1 MIHFL
6 LRVWVI
12 ALVTS
17 FWLGC
22 GHVPKA
28 VWKNFPSVYDTHPED
43 LVAVVKDSCSFPEA
57 LQPLTGPGDWIWS
70 SRKKLPMS
78 AEEMFHQTRT
88 RAFVVVRGDSLAFEY
103 YGKKNTRTTR
113 FNSHSVAKAVVGTL
127 TGIALKEGKLRSLD
141 QPVTDY
147 LPELKGRV
155 SPNLKVGHLMQMTS
169 GLNFSEWYLNP
180 FSSVTRM
187 YYGKNTMGFMK
198 RIRQRKPPGQAF
210 AYRSSNTWLL
220 ARVLEKATKMTLA
233 EYTEEKL
240 WKPLCVPAAAGWKTD
255 RKKNGVALG
264 FDGFNTT
271 ALGLARIGQLYAN
284 GGVWNAQRLLPP
296 NWTAALLRTDTTQGS
311 APFYRQGWFT
321 DAYYKDYFAEG
332 LFYQYLYCH
341 PETRTVIVRIGKGV
355 GDRYD
360 WRMTFRVLAG
370 AQTKPSPQV
379 FDLGEKFNLSGI
391 YQFGNRTDGDTTLS
405 GRRVQIKGK
414 ENYLAVKVLKDP
426 KSIRKQTQGYQ
437 TDKRF
442 RMYKESA
449 GRFYEPETYRTLEF
463 SSDQERITWN
473 RRENSWELKRIK
485 RL

>member
-1 MIHFL
+1 MNSL
-6 LRVWVI
+6 LRVWIGGLI
-12 ALVTS
+12 ASL
-17 FWLGC
+17 WLGC

-28 VWKNFPSVYDTHPED
+28 VWKNFPSVYDTHPE
-43 LVAVVKDSCSFPEA
+43 AVVKSVKEPCVFPEA
-57 LQPLTGPGDWIWS
+57 QTLLPEPSAWMWT
-70 SRKKLPMS
+70 SRKKLPRY
-78 AEEMFHQTRT
+78 AAEMFHQTGT
-88 RAFVVVRGDSLAFEY
+88 RAFAMVRGDSLMYEY
-103 YGKKNTRTTR
+103 YGKKSERTTR
-113 FNSHSVAKAVVGTL
+113 FNSHSIAKAVVGTL
-127 TGIALKEGKLRSLD
+127 VGIALKEGKIRSLD

-155 SPNLKVGHLMQMTS
+155 SPELKVGDLLQMTS

-187 YYGKNTMGFMK
+187 YYGKNTMRYMK

-220 ARVLEKATKMTLA
+220 ARVLEKATRMTIS
-233 EYTEEKL
+233 EYTQAKL
-240 WKPLCVPAAAGWKTD
+240 WTPLCVPADAGWKTD
-255 RKKNGVALG
+255 MKKNGVALG

-271 ALGLARIGQLYAN
+271 AIGLARLGQLYAN
-284 GGVWNAQRLLPP
+284 GGVWNGHRLLPP
-296 NWTAALLRTDTTQGS
+296 NWTASLLRTDTTRGA
-311 APFYRQGWFT
+311 APFYRHGWFT

-332 LFYQYLYCH
+332 LFYQYLYCN
-341 PETRTVIVRIGKGV
+341 PETRTVMVRIGRGA

-370 AQTKPSPQV
+370 VQSRPTPQI
-379 FDLGEKFNLSGI
+379 FDNGEKFNVSGI
-391 YQFGNRTDGDTTLS
+391 YQFGNRADGDTTLS
-405 GRRVQIKGK
+405 GRRVRIKGK
-414 ENYLAVKVLKDP
+414 EDYLVVKVLKDP

-442 RMYKESA
+442 RIYKESA
-449 GRFYEPETYRTLEF
+449 GRFYEPKTYRTLEF

-473 RRENSWELKRIK
+473 RKENSWELKRLR